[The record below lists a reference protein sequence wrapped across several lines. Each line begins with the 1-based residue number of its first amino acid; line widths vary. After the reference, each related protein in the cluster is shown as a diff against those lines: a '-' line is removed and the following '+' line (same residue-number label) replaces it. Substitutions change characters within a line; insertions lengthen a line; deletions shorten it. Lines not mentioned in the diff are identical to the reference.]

1 MSCFEAYLLCLH
13 FNGVWTAS
21 DFPVNSRQKKKKRFL
36 AEEWDCKPVQMISAF
51 WLCKQQSLGRLGRDF
66 SAWVNFDGVPIRDVS
81 AVGRFGSIS
90 I

>member
-21 DFPVNSRQKKKKRFL
+21 DFPVNSRQKKRFL
-36 AEEWDCKPVQMISAF
+36 AEEWACEPVQMISAF
-51 WLCKQQSLGRLGRDF
+51 WLCKQQSLGRFGRDF

-90 I
+90 IW

>member
-21 DFPVNSRQKKKKRFL
+21 DFPVNSRQKKRFL
-36 AEEWDCKPVQMISAF
+36 AEEWDCKRVQMISAV
-51 WLCKQQSLGRLGRDF
+51 WLCKQQSLGRFGRDF
-66 SAWVNFDGVPIRDVS
+66 SAWVNFDGVPIRDIS
-81 AVGRFGSIS
+81 AVGRYGSIS

>member
-21 DFPVNSRQKKKKRFL
+21 DFPVNL

-51 WLCKQQSLGRLGRDF
+51 WLCKQQSLGRFGQDF
-66 SAWVNFDGVPIRDVS
+66 SVWVNFDGVPIRDVS
-81 AVGRFGSIS
+81 AVGLFGSIS